1 MTQIKHRSI
10 STLTLFLG
18 VFVLML
24 MSMTSCKAPNLNI
37 LGSYMDSSKTVA
49 LSSYPFAYEEPQI
62 KRYDI
67 VRVKFAGAS
76 VEVMEILNGNGGI
89 QLETVNKGAEGAEQI
104 GQQVDKDGNLIFPL
118 IGKVKA
124 EGLTKDLLRQKLL
137 EMVAPILKDPYVFV
151 DLPRRGISIMGEVA
165 KPSGVL
171 LVRERTNLLEVLT
184 QVGSVTEYADVEN
197 VKVYRENA
205 DGSRILAHLNLKDT
219 SFLSSPF
226 FYPKPDDVVYVP
238 AIKQKLVKNFGQM
251 YAPIATIVLAVTTLI
266 VTLLR

>member
-1 MTQIKHRSI
+1 MIQIKHRSFT
-10 STLTLFLG
+10 TLTFILF
-18 VFVLML
+18 VFVLAV
-24 MSMTSCKAPNLNI
+24 SSTGCKGPNLNI
-37 LGSYMDSSKTVA
+37 LGGYMDSAKTVT
-49 LSSYPFAYEEPQI
+49 LKTYPFPYEEPLI

-76 VEVMEILNGNGGI
+76 VEVMELLNGNGGI
-89 QLETVNKGAEGAEQI
+89 QLETVNKVGEGADQI
-104 GQQVDKDGNLIFPL
+104 GQQVDKDGHLNYPL

-124 EGLTKDLLRQKLL
+124 EGLTKDQLRQKLL
-137 EMVAPILKDPYVFV
+137 EMVAPIMKDPYVFV
-151 DLPRRGISIMGEVA
+151 DMPRRGISVLGEVA

-197 VKVYRENA
+197 VKVYRENM
-205 DGSRILAHLNLKDT
+205 DGTRILAHLNMKDT

-226 FYPKPDDVVYVP
+226 FYPKPDDVVYIP